1 MKKLF
6 FFFFLASFFSPNP
19 IVSFISFNQDFNEDL
34 SFNDYNE
41 LLIDYAETSTYPD
54 ISK

>member
-6 FFFFLASFFSPNP
+6 FFFFLASCVSPNP
-19 IVSFISFNQDFNEDL
+19 IASSSSSNQDFNEDL